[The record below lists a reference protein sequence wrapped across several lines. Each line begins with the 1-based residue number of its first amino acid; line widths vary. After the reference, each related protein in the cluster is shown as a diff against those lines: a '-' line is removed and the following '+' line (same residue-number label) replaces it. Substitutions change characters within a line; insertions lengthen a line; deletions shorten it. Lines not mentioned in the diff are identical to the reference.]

1 MRRLVLLVSAIV
13 LVDTMFYAVV
23 TPLLP
28 TYADELDLGKT
39 ASGILAAAYPAG
51 TLIGAIPAGIVAA
64 RLGAKPTVLLGLA
77 LLAVSTLTFGFAGDV
92 VVLDGA
98 RFVQGLGG
106 ACSWAGG
113 LAWLVEAAPPETRG
127 AVIGTALGAAI
138 GGSLL
143 GPVVGALAEATSPEA
158 VFSSVVV
165 LAGGLALAAARTPGT
180 GRPDAQPLRVLV
192 DAVRTAPVLVAMWL
206 VALPAF
212 AFGMVGVLGAL
223 RMDGFGAGGAAVGAA
238 FLVAAAVEGVVS
250 PLVGRVS
257 DRRGRLVPVR
267 AGLAAATVVLAL
279 VTVPQ
284 TALLLG
290 IAIVATSA
298 ALGTFWAPAMAM
310 LSDAAESARL
320 QQGLAF
326 ALVNLAWATGQVAGS
341 GLGGGLAEATADGVP
356 LGIAALCCAVT
367 LAVLLVRPVRLGGES
382 QAVAP

>member
-1 MRRLVLLVSAIV
+1 VRRLVLLVSAIV

-28 TYADELDLGKT
+28 TYADELGLSKT
-39 ASGILAAAYPAG
+39 SAGILAAAYPAG
-51 TLIGAIPAGIVAA
+51 TLLGAIPAGFVAA

-77 LLAVSTLTFGFAGDV
+77 LLATSTLTFGFANDV

-113 LAWLVEAAPPETRG
+113 LAWLVEAAPPDRRG
-127 AVIGTALGAAI
+127 ALIGTALGAAI

-165 LAGGLALAAARTPGT
+165 LAGGLAVAAWRTPGT
-180 GRPDAQPLRVLV
+180 GRPDAQPLQVLF
-192 DAVRTAPVLVAMWL
+192 DAVRSPSVLVAMWL

-238 FLVAAAVEGVVS
+238 FLVAAAVEGIVS
-250 PLVGRVS
+250 PFVGRVS
-257 DRRGRLVPVR
+257 DRRGRLLPIR
-267 AGLAAATVVLAL
+267 TGLAAAAVVLAL
-279 VTVPQ
+279 VTLPQ

-298 ALGTFWAPAMAM
+298 ALGIFWAPAMAM
-310 LSDAAESARL
+310 LSDAAEDARL

-326 ALVNLAWATGQVAGS
+326 ALVNLAWALGQVSGS
-341 GLGGGLAEATADGVP
+341 GFGGALAEGTADGVP
-356 LGIAALCCAVT
+356 LGIAAGLCLLT
-367 LAVLLVRPVRLGGES
+367 LGALVARGDRLPLPARS
-382 QAVAP
+382 

>member
-28 TYADELDLGKT
+28 TYADELGLSK
-39 ASGILAAAYPAG
+39 AAAGILAAAYPAG
-51 TLIGAIPAGIVAA
+51 TLLGAIPAGLLAA
-64 RLGAKPTVLLGLA
+64 HLGAKPTVLLGLG
-77 LLAVSTLTFGFAGDV
+77 LLAVATLTFGFANDV
-92 VVLDGA
+92 LVLDGA

-113 LAWLVEAAPPETRG
+113 LAWLVEAAPPERRG
-127 AVIGTALGAAI
+127 ELIGTALGAAI

-143 GPVVGALAEATSPEA
+143 GPVVGAVAEATSPEL

-165 LAGGLALAAARTPGT
+165 LAGGLAVAAWRTPGT
-180 GRPDAQPLRVLV
+180 GRPVAQPLGVLV
-192 DAVRTAPVLVAMWL
+192 DAVRSPAVLVAMWL

-223 RMDGFGAGGAAVGAA
+223 RMDGFGAGAAAVGAA
-238 FLVAAAVEGVVS
+238 FLVAAAVEGTLS

-257 DRRGRLVPVR
+257 DRRGRLLPIR

-290 IAIVATSA
+290 VAIVATSA
-298 ALGTFWAPAMAM
+298 ALGVFWAPAMAM

-326 ALVNLAWATGQVAGS
+326 ALVNLAWALGQVAGS
-341 GLGGGLAEATADGVP
+341 GFGGALAQETADGVP
-356 LGIAALCCAVT
+356 LGIASGLCLLT
-367 LAVLLVRPVRLGGES
+367 LAGLLARGSRLPLRGGG
-382 QAVAP
+382 